1 LVDWADEI
9 GVNRY
14 TITNLHALLADNL
27 LDQPAYAGR
36 LRETPIGISSSSYIP
51 TAIPQLI
58 SEIFELLLTKAAAIR
73 DPFEQ
78 SLFLMVQL
86 PYLQP
91 FVDVNKRTS
100 RLAANISLIK
110 SNLVPLSFI
119 DVPGSVY
126 IDGLIGVYEH
136 TRVELLRDV
145 FVWAYER
152 SCRRYKTVRDSL
164 PEPDR
169 FRLKYRDA
177 LIEAVGEVVRRG
189 LKPTIEEIDTLAVP
203 LVRPED
209 QEQFRDLVL
218 VEIARLHEG
227 NIARFRLRPNEFRK
241 WQSR

>member
-1 LVDWADEI
+1 
-9 GVNRY
+9 
-14 TITNLHALLADNL
+14 
-27 LDQPAYAGR
+27 
-36 LRETPIGISSSSYIP
+36 
-51 TAIPQLI
+51 
-58 SEIFELLLTKAAAIR
+58 
-73 DPFEQ
+73 
-78 SLFLMVQL
+78 
-86 PYLQP
+86 
-91 FVDVNKRTS
+91 
-100 RLAANISLIK
+100 
-110 SNLVPLSFI
+110 
-119 DVPGSVY
+119 
-126 IDGLIGVYEH
+126 
-136 TRVELLRDV
+136 VELLRDV